1 MQVGGRPHMNRAA
14 DASRPSGFDPLRHTV
29 SLAGGSRVRGRRH
42 AGAAITAPNA
52 GAFLT
57 GLATAVASVPAG
69 MPASLSLPLRRLPFS
84 PCGDDFHQ
92 PTGLLVR
99 TKLRGSAPRAR
110 QGEAPARAGADPGG
124 LPGLPRLI
132 GSSSPEI
139 PARACADPLPEAAL
153 AGGRSPSARVA
164 LALATPGLADGQG
177 RRRARCACTH
187 ESKKEID
194 HVCQTR

>member
-1 MQVGGRPHMNRAA
+1 VNRAA
-14 DASRPSGFDPLRHTV
+14 DARLGHTA
-29 SLAGGSRVRGRRH
+29 SIPCARRCRSPEALAL
-42 AGAAITAPNA
+42 GAAVMACRRRYHCPERGCLLNRSRDCSR
-52 GAFLT
+52 L
-57 GLATAVASVPAG
+57 VARG
-69 MPASLSLPLRRLPFS
+69 HCMPASLSLPLRRLPFS